1 MYYTV
6 SDLALMSYIRVPK
19 WLLGA
24 GVSAEAVLCYGYVLD
39 ACNMRRTVDKDGH
52 VYVDLGRDEIASGL
66 GGWSVARV
74 RRAMVD
80 LAVHGLVDE
89 RRRGQGRS
97 NRVYLLRPDV
107 LEPRPPRDESDE
119 AIKRRFRQRE
129 AYRAQHPDKSSV
141 HTTVSAEEHL
151 QILRDGEKHILQI

>member
-1 MYYTV
+1 MYYSI
-6 SDLALMSYIRVPK
+6 SDLALMAYIRVPK
-19 WLLGA
+19 WLLGV

-39 ACNMRRTVDKDGH
+39 ACNMRRTADKDGH
-52 VYVDLGRDEIASGL
+52 VYVDLGRDEIATGL

-74 RRAMVD
+74 RRAMAD

-89 RRRGQGRS
+89 RRRGQGRP
-97 NRVYLLRPDV
+97 NRVYLLRPED
-107 LEPRPPRDESDE
+107 PQPSRDESDE

-141 HTTVSAEEHL
+141 HTTVSAEDHL
-151 QILRDGEKHILQI
+151 QILRDGERHILQL